1 MGVSSTYGHANS
13 LQQEVLEDSRDSS
26 PSGVV
31 QGLMPQSVHLSPSR
45 ACFRLQVG
53 ATNSVLLESSA
64 LAQGDSTWQCTDLR
78 LYDQALST
86 PRRCL
91 SARDTVG
98 QTLAFA
104 IHPLLPRA
112 KLCG

>member
-1 MGVSSTYGHANS
+1 MGVSSTYRHANS
-13 LQQEVLEDSRDSS
+13 LQQEVLEDSSDSS

-31 QGLMPQSVHLSPSR
+31 QGLMPQRPSR
-45 ACFRLQVG
+45 PCFRLQVG

-64 LAQGDSTWQCTDLR
+64 LAQGDSPWQCTDLR

-104 IHPLLPRA
+104 IPPLLPRA